1 MLHEA
6 KEWGPALS
14 SIFVNCYPLLWS
26 YVATKTPIWRQEMT
40 HTTIHHYI
48 ITLLSGVTWP
58 LGPTHLVANDAS
70 QSQLPAHVYDSLK
83 LPTNH
88 ITDAHV
94 VDLPTLHKVV
104 ECSERLLQWSA
115 IIPAVCLGGERKGER
130 EGRKR
135 QRGKKKTEREE
146 KDRERGKEER
156 ERRKGERGRKETER
170 EGRERERRR
179 GERGKEERK
188 KERRK
193 ERGEREKKEER
204 EGPHSRLG
212 ITDLQRLWSCTYK
225 PSLPTM
231 MLHGQQLSM
240 ILSKSRL
247 SLIVSLSAG
256 WHSPPLGE
264 LPRQQPSAVTGLCG
278 TCLKMYLPWDSSVHC
293 THLHTP
299 NHFKWSI
306 HPSFCQC

>member
-1 MLHEA
+1 MRPRNEDQLCPQSPGIITYCCE
-6 KEWGPALS
+6 
-14 SIFVNCYPLLWS
+14 V

-135 QRGKKKTEREE
+135 QRGKKKTERE
-146 KDRERGKEER
+146 
-156 ERRKGERGRKETER
+156 GRKRER
-170 EGRERERRR
+170 EGREREEGKRQREKEGR
-179 GERGKEERK
+179 EREGGEREGRK
-188 KERRK
+188 REKRREGRKGGRERRK
-193 ERGEREKKEER
+193 KRGKD
-204 EGPHSRLG
+204 H
-212 ITDLQRLWSCTYK
+212 
-225 PSLPTM
+225 
-231 MLHGQQLSM
+231 
-240 ILSKSRL
+240 
-247 SLIVSLSAG
+247 IVG
-256 WHSPPLGE
+256 
-264 LPRQQPSAVTGLCG
+264 
-278 TCLKMYLPWDSSVHC
+278 
-293 THLHTP
+293 
-299 NHFKWSI
+299 
-306 HPSFCQC
+306 